1 MKFTKFTPKLLS
13 HVMSLTCCLLPSPS
27 QCGSKTHQPLCSP
40 ATGPDSPQHISSI
53 YLYSTI
59 SNWLPHA
66 RGERELIYY
75 NMERG
80 SESRKFMWFSS
91 GVGAPGCS
99 GAIYLGGSSSK
110 SVTQEQQQ
118 ATTKHSWA
126 GFQSQTYSPNPPL
139 TSSSLQIHMHKIIKN
154 NSTSHNFM
162 HGKIF
167 NYIPPHAHW
176 KKAILQFV
184 FFVLAPLSNER

>member
-1 MKFTKFTPKLLS
+1 MMLDVLPFFFAGTVWFKNSPASLLS
-13 HVMSLTCCLLPSPS
+13 SHRPRLT
-27 QCGSKTHQPLCSP
+27 P
-40 ATGPDSPQHISSI
+40 AHLINLFIRHHFLIDS
-53 YLYSTI
+53 
-59 SNWLPHA
+59 PHA

-91 GVGAPGCS
+91 GMGAPGCS
-99 GAIYLGGSSSK
+99 GADLPRRQLIKKCYTRAAASHDQNTAEPAFKAKL
-110 SVTQEQQQ
+110 T
-118 ATTKHSWA
+118 
-126 GFQSQTYSPNPPL
+126 PPSL
-139 TSSSLQIHMHKIIKN
+139 TSSSLHIHMHKIIKN

-176 KKAILQFV
+176 KKGNSPIRLFCTWSS
-184 FFVLAPLSNER
+184 F